1 MNQEEKSYSKPFLG
15 WWIVL
20 VTGILSGLGIGFI
33 TYGFS
38 ALFKPIAAELG
49 FTRAATSFAAGI
61 GRLEGGFDAPI
72 TGWFVD
78 RFGPRWVMVVG
89 IMVMS
94 LGLALMNFISSLLT
108 YYIVWG
114 LIVSVG
120 QNVSLTVTV
129 DKTLTNWFVK
139 KRGLAVGIKFALI
152 GLIGVLILP
161 VVTWLCVTYG
171 WRFTCLIWAAVM
183 LLGVPLAGFFVK
195 QKRPEYYGL
204 LPDGAQVG
212 PASEEKSK
220 TTIDRGI
227 EYASSFQETEFTLR
241 QAMRTSAYWILV
253 VIYGCHMIIA
263 GGLTIHCIPFLT
275 DMGISPTIAGGMM
288 GIMVFSTIP
297 SRFLSGYLADRTT
310 KGRLQFLLAGSF
322 ALEVIGFSAFL
333 FYPTIQ
339 TVYILL
345 ITYGLGSGAPT
356 TMIIVMLGRYFG
368 RKAYGSI
375 YGTSNL
381 FRMPVSLLAPVF
393 TGWVFDRT
401 GSYKIAI
408 MIFMLIALLATLIIC
423 FIRPPKAPDQIT
435 DIHHII

>member
-1 MNQEEKSYSKPFLG
+1 MNQERKPYPKLFLG

-94 LGLALMNFISSLLT
+94 LGLALMNFISSLWT

-171 WRFTCLIWAAVM
+171 DSHA
-183 LLGVPLAGFFVK
+183 
-195 QKRPEYYGL
+195 
-204 LPDGAQVG
+204 
-212 PASEEKSK
+212 
-220 TTIDRGI
+220 
-227 EYASSFQETEFTLR
+227 
-241 QAMRTSAYWILV
+241 
-253 VIYGCHMIIA
+253 
-263 GGLTIHCIPFLT
+263 
-275 DMGISPTIAGGMM
+275 
-288 GIMVFSTIP
+288 
-297 SRFLSGYLADRTT
+297 
-310 KGRLQFLLAGSF
+310 
-322 ALEVIGFSAFL
+322 
-333 FYPTIQ
+333 
-339 TVYILL
+339 
-345 ITYGLGSGAPT
+345 
-356 TMIIVMLGRYFG
+356 
-368 RKAYGSI
+368 
-375 YGTSNL
+375 
-381 FRMPVSLLAPVF
+381 
-393 TGWVFDRT
+393 
-401 GSYKIAI
+401 
-408 MIFMLIALLATLIIC
+408 
-423 FIRPPKAPDQIT
+423 
-435 DIHHII
+435 

>member
-1 MNQEEKSYSKPFLG
+1 MIQKEKSYSKPFLG

-20 VTGILSGLGIGFI
+20 VTGIVSGLGVGFYH
-33 TYGFS
+33 YGFS
-38 ALFKPIAAELG
+38 ALFKPITSELG
-49 FTRAATSFAAGI
+49 FTRAATSVAAGI

-89 IMVMS
+89 IMVLS
-94 LGLALMNFISSLLT
+94 LGLVLMNFISSLWT
-108 YYIVWG
+108 YYLVWG
-114 LIVSVG
+114 FIVAIG
-120 QNVSLTVTV
+120 LNVSLTVTV

-139 KRGLAVGIKFALI
+139 KRGLAVGIKFGLI

-171 WRFTCLIWAAVM
+171 WRSTCLIWAAVM

-204 LPDGAQVG
+204 LPDGAQVD

-220 TTIDRGI
+220 TMIDRGI

-253 VIYGCHMIIA
+253 VIYGCHMIIT
-263 GGLTIHCIPFLT
+263 GSLNIHCIPFLT
-275 DMGISPTIAGGMM
+275 DMGISPTLAGGMM
-288 GIMVFSTIP
+288 GMMIFFTIP

-310 KGRLQFLLAGSF
+310 KARLKSLLAVSF
-322 ALEVIGFSAFL
+322 ALEVIGFGAFL
-333 FYPTIQ
+333 LYPTIPM
-339 TVYILL
+339 VYMLL
-345 ITYGLGSGAPT
+345 ITYGLGSGVPT
-356 TMIIVMLGRYFG
+356 TVIIVMLGRYFG

-381 FRMPVSLLAPVF
+381 FRMPPSLLAPVF

-401 GSYKIAI
+401 GSYRTAI
-408 MIFMLIALLATLIIC
+408 MVLMAIGFLATLIIC

-435 DIHHII
+435 DIQNII